1 MKCYKCGKVGHLASI
16 CRGKGVESSMKPK
29 QQGGKRT
36 FNVLESNEDDDLGIY
51 SLYAVGTANP
61 TNK

>member
-1 MKCYKCGKVGHLASI
+1 
-16 CRGKGVESSMKPK
+16 MKPK